1 MNKSVC
7 NSKENLNR
15 DKCRCKCKDLDDW
28 RSCEKGYIWN
38 SSICDCKCNKA
49 CKIYEYLD
57 IKNCSCEKRLIGK
70 LVLECQDEMLN
81 TTETSHDDK
90 NVACSRNNCLF
101 HTISLVLI
109 CLLLSVVICVTCYS
123 Y

>member
-1 MNKSVC
+1 MQVQ
-7 NSKENLNR
+7 
-15 DKCRCKCKDLDDW
+15 DLDDC

-38 SSICDCKCNKA
+38 SSICDCKCKKA

-57 IKNCSCEKRLIGK
+57 IKNCSCEKGLIGK

-90 NVACSRNNCLF
+90 KSSMF
-101 HTISLVLI
+101 KK
-109 CLLLSVVICVTCYS
+109 
-123 Y
+123 